1 MPPLTC
7 IPGNLTQNG
16 NLFLSQNLAQWR
28 RRVADILVI
37 DDEES
42 IRYSFR
48 RFLTMENHSVIT
60 AACYCSAL
68 SQMNRKCFDLILADI
83 HLPDGWGIN
92 ILHEVTR
99 RNLATPV
106 IIMTAYPCNESI
118 RTSYSM
124 DAVDYLIKPLR
135 QKTLVNSVNNALM
148 HILNVRHLP
157 S

>member
-1 MPPLTC
+1 M
-7 IPGNLTQNG
+7 
-16 NLFLSQNLAQWR
+16 
-28 RRVADILVI
+28 ADILVI

-42 IRYSFR
+42 IRYSFH

-60 AACYCSAL
+60 AACYYSAL
-68 SQMNRKCFDLILADI
+68 SQMSKKNFDLILADI
-83 HLPDGWGIN
+83 HLPDGWGID

-99 RNLATPV
+99 NNLTTPV

-118 RTSYSM
+118 STSFTL

-148 HILNVRHLP
+148 HILNVRHF
-157 S
+157 SS